1 YWREEQAHHVAQLQM
16 FDTTFNMVR
25 HDRWRPGMTPAKLVE
40 ELDKVVSIPGIAN
53 VWVPP
58 IRNRLDMLAT
68 GIKSPVGIKVNGSN
82 IADIERVAAQI
93 EQIVKQVPG
102 VTSALAERLAG
113 GRYV

>member
-1 YWREEQAHHVAQLQM
+1 M
-16 FDTTFNMVR
+16 FGKTGRADSAKAILRRSLCWKQRSHFVPR
-25 HDRWRPGMTPAKLVE
+25 DRWRPGMTPAKLVE

-82 IADIERVAAQI
+82 IADIERVCC
-93 EQIVKQVPG
+93 
-102 VTSALAERLAG
+102 TD
-113 GRYV
+113 